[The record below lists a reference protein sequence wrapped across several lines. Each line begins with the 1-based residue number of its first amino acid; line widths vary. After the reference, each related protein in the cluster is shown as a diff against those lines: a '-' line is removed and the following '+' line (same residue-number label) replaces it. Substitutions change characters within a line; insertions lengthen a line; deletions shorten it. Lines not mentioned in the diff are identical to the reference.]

1 MGNVLAM
8 NGQGSWLIPAISASA
23 SLLGTLVGGMTAYWT
38 SKKSFERQLTA
49 EQSNQRNALLRE
61 AAIRF
66 ITTITDTPVTQSGVV
81 QASAQWGPLLGQL
94 AAAESD
100 RDFVAIAQQI
110 APEIPPES
118 RREEAIVAVMR
129 SSGTLDDDARRAV
142 TLLTE
147 LRLVAPSDVAESAQ
161 RVLYAAAA
169 REMAAAFSPQRQR
182 AATDSF
188 NQEVNAFFNRVRH
201 HMNVEDIDFDFFNQ
215 GVMQRILQP

>member
-81 QASAQWGPLLGQL
+81 QAAAQWGPILGQL
-94 AAAESD
+94 ATAESD

-118 RREEAIVAVMR
+118 RREEAIVALMR
-129 SSGTLDDDARRAV
+129 SSGALDDDVRRAV

-147 LRLVAPSDVAESAQ
+147 LRLVAPADVAESAQ

-169 REMAAAFSPQRQR
+169 REIAAAFAPQRQR
-182 AATDSF
+182 PATDSF
-188 NQEVNAFFNRVRH
+188 NQEVNGFFNRVRH
-201 HMNVEDIDFDFFNQ
+201 HMNVEDIEFDFFNER
-215 GVMQRILQP
+215 VMRGILQP